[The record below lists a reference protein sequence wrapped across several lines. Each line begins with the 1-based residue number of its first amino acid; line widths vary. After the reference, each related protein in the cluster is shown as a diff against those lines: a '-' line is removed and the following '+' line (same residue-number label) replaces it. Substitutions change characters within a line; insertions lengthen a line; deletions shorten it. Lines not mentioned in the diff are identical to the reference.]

1 MIKRFMDIFNRH
13 EKVMY
18 NCKLSQEITSRK
30 DMSGPCIPEEAV
42 CLVKY
47 EHGRVYSFGEQTL
60 I

>member
-1 MIKRFMDIFNRH
+1 MDIFNRH

-47 EHGRVYSFGEQTL
+47 EHGRVYSFGEQENKP
-60 I
+60 